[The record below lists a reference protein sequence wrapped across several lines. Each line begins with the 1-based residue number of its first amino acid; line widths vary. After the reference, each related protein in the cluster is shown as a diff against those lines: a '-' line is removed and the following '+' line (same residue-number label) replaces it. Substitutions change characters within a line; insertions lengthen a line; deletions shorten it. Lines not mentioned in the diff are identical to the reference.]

1 MKKTIAFLMVLSS
14 MVSCTEVLDE
24 EVYSDLVAGNAYE
37 TEADAEALILSV
49 YAALRGT
56 EWGTYYEYDYL
67 NISEQPTD
75 TYGKD
80 AWGPGTSPLEMG
92 TWGIN
97 EGEIVNL
104 WDGAYKTI
112 GAANFAIPVLEGMP
126 IDESLKASLIGE
138 AKFLRALA
146 YHDLTFNFGDV
157 ILNLGDSSGDLPL
170 SPQSEVVAQIIADL
184 TDAAAVLGSSGTPG
198 RASEGAALALRAKTN
213 LNAKNWAAAAA
224 DAAAVMNL
232 GEYSL
237 LPSVEELFHVSNV
250 ASSEWVFAVM
260 STTDATGSQTRIPWH
275 ELSGDYVAGAWGR
288 LTISV
293 DFYNSF
299 DENDTRRALL
309 ANGFRDGRLRFDD
322 DTGLPIYFAAPG
334 TPEYDELAADPE
346 VTLRSTLST
355 SVLPFKSL
363 GGYDRFDH
371 AHRGA
376 LANSGINYPV
386 LRYAD
391 ILLTR
396 AEALNETGDTG
407 GALVLVNEI
416 RSRSNVAP
424 LADLGQEALRDAIL
438 EERAKE
444 LYMEGKRRM
453 DLIRSGEYI
462 DRWRANLES
471 KYPGENFGYLN
482 EDRTYFPIP
491 QKEIDANDQID

>member
-14 MVSCTEVLDE
+14 MVSCTEILEE

-37 TEADAEALILSV
+37 TEADAEALVLSA

-56 EWGTYYEYDYL
+56 DWGTYYEYDYL
-67 NISEQPTD
+67 NVSEQPTD

-80 AWGPGTSPLEMG
+80 GWGPGTSPLEMG

-112 GAANFAIPVLEGMP
+112 GAANFAISVLEGMP
-126 IDESLKASLIGE
+126 IGESVKSRFIGE

-157 ILNLGDSSGDLPL
+157 ILNLGETSGDLPL
-170 SPQSEVVAQIIADL
+170 SPQSEVVAQILADL
-184 TDAAAVLGSSGTPG
+184 TDAAAALGSSSTPG

-213 LNAKNWAAAAA
+213 LNAKNWAAAAE
-224 DAAAVMNL
+224 DAAAVMSL

-237 LPSVEELFHVSNV
+237 LPSIEELFNVSNV
-250 ASSEWVFAVM
+250 AASEWIFAVM
-260 STTDATGSQTRIPWH
+260 STTDATGSPSQLPWH

-299 DENDTRRALL
+299 DDNDTRKALL
-309 ANGFRDGRLRFDD
+309 ANGFRDARLRFDD
-322 DTGLPIYFAAPG
+322 DTGLPIYLAAEG
-334 TPEYDELAADPE
+334 TPEYDALAVDPE
-346 VTLRSTLST
+346 VALRSTAST
-355 SVLPFKSL
+355 SVLPNKSL
-363 GGYDRFDH
+363 GGYDRFNHPYGGD
-371 AHRGA
+371 
-376 LANSGINYPV
+376 LASSGINYPV

-407 GALVLVNEI
+407 GALALVNEI

-424 LADLGQEALRDAIL
+424 LEGLGQAALREAIL

-444 LYMEGKRRM
+444 FYMEGKRRM
-453 DLIRSGEYI
+453 DLIRSGQYI
-462 DRWRANLES
+462 DRWRANLDS
-471 KYPGENFGYLN
+471 KYPGENFSYLN
-482 EDRTYFPIP
+482 EGKIYFPIP
-491 QKEIDANDQID
+491 QKEVDANDQID